1 MAKKKTTKKVQK
13 PKSKDVTTG
22 ALGLGDAYA
31 YAVEG
36 LTEKQGES
44 QEAWLGVNKVTL
56 DPQAHVDRTKLNVK
70 K

>member
-1 MAKKKTTKKVQK
+1 MAKKATKKPTK
-13 PKSKDVTTG
+13 PKSKDVKTG

-36 LTEKQGES
+36 LTEDQSES
-44 QEAWLGVNKVTL
+44 QEAWLGVSKKTL
-56 DPQAHVDRTKLNVK
+56 DPKAYVGGDKLNVK